1 MKTYPMEVAVWGFSS
16 ICLGKEDCIV
26 DAGEHVTALYTPI
39 FKDTSVADVIIHLG
53 CKKAGNRKR

>member
-1 MKTYPMEVAVWGFSS
+1 MEVAVWGFSS